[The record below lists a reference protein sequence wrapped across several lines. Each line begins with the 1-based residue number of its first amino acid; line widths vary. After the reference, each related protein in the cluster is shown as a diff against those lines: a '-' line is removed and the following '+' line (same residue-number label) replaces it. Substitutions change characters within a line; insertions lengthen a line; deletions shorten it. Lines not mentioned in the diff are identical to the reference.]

1 MNHRSFIKS
10 IACLVFILFMSSFEY
25 ASAQSTVTAIDDQT
39 MQDSAKVYNA
49 IMCKNYSGPGS
60 FALDAM
66 HHPHVSVLQCF
77 VKTTELE
84 KVFAAVATVVK
95 SENPTKEKLTTKG
108 FYYIADKG
116 LGLAGITT
124 DTTSGLMRFQRKLI
138 EAVKPYFVQ
147 GTDASFVQNANGAP
161 IAAGTAQYVN
171 EFVPAHSGANYNPHV
186 TIGLAKESFLKEL
199 VAKPYNKFV
208 FKISAVSIYHLGDYG
223 TAQKKLWTS
232 SKNE

>member
-95 SENPTKEKLTTKG
+95 SENPTKEKR
-108 FYYIADKG
+108 